1 MPNKLTYLIA
11 AALAAFLLSAQSAF
25 ASLIANID
33 LSRQV
38 MTITVDGAPY
48 ARREG
53 SSGRNGYSTPTG
65 SFRPY
70 LLRRMHYSSK
80 YENSPMPHSVFFRG
94 GYAIHGTSYIKRLG
108 RRASHGCVRLH
119 PANAA
124 RLYKLV
130 LIYGFDNTRIT
141 IHR

>member
-1 MPNKLTYLIA
+1 MPSVFSFVLA
-11 AALAAFLLSAQSAF
+11 AVVGFVLSCEVALAS
-25 ASLIANID
+25 IVANID

-38 MTITVDGAPY
+38 MIVTVHGQPY
-48 ARREG
+48 ARWKVSTGR
-53 SSGRNGYSTPTG
+53 SGYGTPTG

-94 GYAIHGTSYIKRLG
+94 GYAIHGTQYVKRLG

-119 PANAA
+119 PRNAA
-124 RLYKLV
+124 RLYRLV
-130 LIYGFDNTRIT
+130 LMHGFDNTRIR
-141 IHR
+141 IHW